1 LAVSPVETEQTKE
14 QPQLNENNL
23 STAAQ
28 YLNNTNSQPLMTSTV
43 QQPYSSPSTS
53 SISYFPPQINTIQN
67 SSIPMQLLNSQNIP
81 QQLGTSSEKP
91 FLLMPQVTNLST
103 STTQES
109 TTITT
114 PQELIVTSVCPLQS
128 GTTQESTYQS
138 SVIPAQNSHSQYF
151 PTNVGAT
158 TSTTDIHNSKEISN
172 YFTQFQTQA
181 SLSNNSS
188 TIPMFSVKNF
198 PQVSP
203 LAQPLG
209 KLLNILYLHII
220 VILLNNYIILRMV
233 HWPFWPWIIYT
244 QYFIMFF

>member
-1 LAVSPVETEQTKE
+1 LAVSPVEIEQTKE
-14 QPQLNENNL
+14 HPQLNENNL

-28 YLNNTNSQPLMTSTV
+28 HLNNTNSQPLTTSTV
-43 QQPYSSPSTS
+43 QQPFSNPST
-53 SISYFPPQINTIQN
+53 SISYFPPQINTINN
-67 SSIPMQLLNSQNIP
+67 SSIPMQSMNSQNIP
-81 QQLGTSSEKP
+81 QQLGTSSENS

-103 STTQES
+103 FTTQES
-109 TTITT
+109 TTVTT
-114 PQELIVTSVCPLQS
+114 PQELVVTSVCPLQS
-128 GTTQESTYQS
+128 GNTQESTYQT

-151 PTNVGAT
+151 PTNVGGT

-181 SLSNNSS
+181 SQSNNSS

-209 KLLNILYLHII
+209 KLLNIL
-220 VILLNNYIILRMV
+220 
-233 HWPFWPWIIYT
+233 
-244 QYFIMFF
+244 

>member
-1 LAVSPVETEQTKE
+1 MAVSLVGSPVEIEQTKE

-23 STAAQ
+23 STAVQ
-28 YLNNTNSQPLMTSTV
+28 YLNNTSSQPLMTSTV
-43 QQPYSSPSTS
+43 QQPYSSPST

-67 SSIPMQLLNSQNIP
+67 SSIPMQLINSQDIP
-81 QQLGTSSEKP
+81 QQLGGSLEKP

-103 STTQES
+103 FTTQES

-114 PQELIVTSVCPLQS
+114 SQESVVTSVCPLQS

-138 SVIPAQNSHSQYF
+138 SVIPPQNNFPQYF
-151 PTNVGAT
+151 PTNVGGT
-158 TSTTDIHNSKEISN
+158 TSKTDIHNSKEIIN

-181 SLSNNSS
+181 SPTNNSS

-233 HWPFWPWIIYT
+233 H
-244 QYFIMFF
+244 